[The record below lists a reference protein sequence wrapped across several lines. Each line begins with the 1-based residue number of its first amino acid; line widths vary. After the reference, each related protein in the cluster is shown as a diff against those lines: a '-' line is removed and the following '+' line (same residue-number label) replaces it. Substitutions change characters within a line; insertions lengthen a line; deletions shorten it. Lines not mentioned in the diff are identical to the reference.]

1 MCTRTWAQAQE
12 SRPERLLPDHLES
25 ALGDI
30 DSETHRIFAAHFF
43 GIAAERSPTLANGNE
58 APGLRHIGPIAAEI
72 VSEIRFRRKVEQ
84 VHSLGP
90 RVTAELLAEI
100 GAERSIRTVIDQKL
114 EVYAGLDPSA
124 VSAVGGDRFW
134 PAPVHRIKP

>member
-1 MCTRTWAQAQE
+1 MTE
-12 SRPERLLPDHLES
+12 RPPKPT
-25 ALGDI
+25 GC
-30 DSETHRIFAAHFF
+30 
-43 GIAAERSPTLANGNE
+43 IAAETVADL
-58 APGLRHIGPIAAEI
+58 
-72 VSEIRFRRKVEQ
+72 RFRRKVER
-84 VHSLGP
+84 VHDLGP

-114 EVYAGLDPSA
+114 EVYASLDPGG